1 MHTPCRALY
10 TYRDGTEYTSLVQE
24 KLGLP
29 AYDGETMTRLDSEKF
44 EEYKAQAIEELT
56 AAGVTSLYMQDIS

>member
-1 MHTPCRALY
+1 MQGLVY
-10 TYRDGTEYTSLVQE
+10 LSDGTEYTSLVQE

-56 AAGVTSLYMQDIS
+56 AAGVTFPVHARYFVV